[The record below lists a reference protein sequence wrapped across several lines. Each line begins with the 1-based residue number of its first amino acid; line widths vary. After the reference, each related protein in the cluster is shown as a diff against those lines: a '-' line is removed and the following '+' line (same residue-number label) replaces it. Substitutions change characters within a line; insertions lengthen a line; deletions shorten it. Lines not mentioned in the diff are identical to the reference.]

1 MALAASVFAAL
12 ISARPV
18 LKLESVAVFAGRL

>member
-1 MALAASVFAAL
+1 VLAAL

-18 LKLESVAVFAGRL
+18 LKLEPSAVFAGRG